1 MILVIDDEPLI
12 RASIEVILNQ
22 KGFNAITAK
31 NGAIGLQLAK
41 ERIPDLIVCDVMMPV
56 LDGYGVLR
64 ALREDPTTAEIPF
77 IFLTGNTDSD
87 SQNQGMALG
96 ANDYLTKPLMQKDL
110 LKTISTYLIDTN
122 SN

>member
-1 MILVIDDEPLI
+1 MKTILAIDDEPLI

-41 ERIPDLIVCDVMMPV
+41 ERIPDLIVCDVMMPE
-56 LDGYGVLR
+56 LDGYGVLS

-87 SQNQGMALG
+87 SQSQGMALG

-110 LKTISTYLIDTN
+110 LKTISTYLTD
-122 SN
+122 